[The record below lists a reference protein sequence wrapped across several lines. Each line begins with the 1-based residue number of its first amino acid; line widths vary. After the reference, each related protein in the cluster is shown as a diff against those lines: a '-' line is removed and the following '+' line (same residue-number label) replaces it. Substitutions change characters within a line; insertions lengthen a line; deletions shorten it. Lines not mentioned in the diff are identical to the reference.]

1 MSHESI
7 GYICTR
13 KTRHLSII
21 HTNGTDHGFRL
32 PILYSWIISNCGISR
47 NDLEETIGKN
57 PRGFAKLYQYFYL
70 SKYIVGNFS
79 L

>member
-32 PILYSWIISNCGISR
+32 SCIPGSYLIVVFQGMIWKKQLVKIHIKTISILLPVQIHS
-47 NDLEETIGKN
+47 
-57 PRGFAKLYQYFYL
+57 
-70 SKYIVGNFS
+70 
-79 L
+79 

>member
-32 PILYSWIISNCGISR
+32 SCIPGS
-47 NDLEETIGKN
+47 
-57 PRGFAKLYQYFYL
+57 YL
-70 SKYIVGNFS
+70 IVVFQGMIWKKQLVKIQEVLQNYINTS
-79 L
+79 TCPNT